1 MRTVCLKQLLLVLAL
16 SAGLCDLAR
25 AQAIGVSESTVLD
38 FGTVVDSS
46 GMVRLGLSDSI
57 TSDSSG
63 IHVGGSVLSGVYV
76 ITGGANCT
84 VKVTITGSNVSGL
97 QIDNF
102 KADGNLNS
110 FGLGAGGS
118 ATLVVG
124 ADLTV
129 DDSAASPGQDQALA
143 LTIAVSYKS
152 GCSGTPANSNFNG
165 RVDVYSVISLSET
178 TELDFGLV
186 ALENGTITLGLS
198 DSITS
203 DVNGISYGGTIASG
217 VYTVTGEANATVSM
231 SLTGS
236 TSSGLT
242 IGTFTS
248 SEADLG
254 TVSLGAGGSN
264 AVTLGADLTVAQ
276 GPASTGNDQALNF
289 TITVNYN

>member
-1 MRTVCLKQLLLVLAL
+1 MRTVCLKQLLRVMAL
-16 SAGLCDLAR
+16 SAGLCEMAW

-38 FGTVVDSS
+38 FGTVVDAS

-76 ITGGANCT
+76 ITGGANCS
-84 VKVTITGSNVSGL
+84 VKVTLTGSNVSGL

-102 KADGNLNS
+102 KEDGNLNS
-110 FGLGAGGS
+110 LGLGAGGS
-118 ATLVVG
+118 VNLTVG

-129 DDSAASPGQDQALA
+129 DDTAASPGADQALA
-143 LTIAVSYKS
+143 LTIAVEYKA

-165 RVDVYSVISLSET
+165 RVDVYAVICMSED

-186 ALENGTITLGLS
+186 ALANGTITLGLA

-203 DVNGISYGGTIASG
+203 DANGISYGGTIASG

-236 TSSGLT
+236 GGSGLT

-276 GPASTGNDQALNF
+276 GPASAGDDQALHF

>member
-25 AQAIGVSESTVLD
+25 ANLSVSESTVLD
-38 FGTVVDSS
+38 FGTVVDGS

-63 IHVGGSVLSGVYV
+63 IHLGGSVQSGVYV
-76 ITGGANCT
+76 ITGTANCS
-84 VKVTITGSNVSGL
+84 VKVTLTGSTASGL
-97 QIDNF
+97 QIDSLTGS
-102 KADGNLNS
+102 GNLNKWP
-110 FGLGAGGS
+110 LGGSGS
-118 ATLVVG
+118 ATLTVG
-124 ADLTV
+124 ANLTV
-129 DDSAASPGQDQALA
+129 DDTAASPGADQALVF
-143 LTIAVSYKS
+143 TFGVVYKNP
-152 GCSGTPANSNFNG
+152 CSGTPANSNFNG
-165 RVDVYSVISLSET
+165 RVDVYAALGVSET

-203 DVNGISYGGTIASG
+203 DTNGISYGGTIASG
-217 VYTVTGEANATVSM
+217 VYTVTGEASTTVSI
-231 SLTGS
+231 SLAGS
-236 TSSGLT
+236 SSSGLT

-276 GPASTGNDQALNF
+276 GPASTGDDQALNF